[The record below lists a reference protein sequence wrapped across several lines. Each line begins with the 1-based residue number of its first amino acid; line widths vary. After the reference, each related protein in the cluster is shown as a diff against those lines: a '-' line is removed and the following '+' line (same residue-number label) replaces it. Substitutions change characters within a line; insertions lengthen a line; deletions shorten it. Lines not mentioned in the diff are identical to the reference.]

1 MQKKIKAIILGCGDR
16 GLIYANYI
24 KAHDNDVELV
34 GIAEPIESRRNRI
47 QKLHDIDDSVCV
59 NSYEDILVMGKIADV
74 AIISTQDKMH
84 FIPTMKALELG
95 YDVLLEKPMSPDIKE
110 CIAMI
115 QQAKKYDRKL
125 VICHVLRYTP
135 FYTQVKNILGNG
147 DIGDI
152 ISIQHNEN
160 VGYWHHAHSFVRGHW
175 RDSQESSPMILA
187 KSCHDLDLIQW
198 LVEDQCKN
206 ISSFG
211 SLKVFHSKNAP
222 GGAAKRCVD
231 ACKARGNCAYDA
243 TQIYYRYLKMLTI
256 DGNFAWPLNSLT
268 SGNTREDVTKAI
280 EEGPYGRCVYHCDN
294 NVVDHQ
300 VVNLEYKNGVT
311 VAFSMCAFTNFIS
324 RNTQIMGTLGELQC
338 DTQTNKI
345 IVRKFKSNDLTEY
358 NPTIAETG
366 HGGGD
371 DGIFE
376 DFIIYVRDNIKS
388 TSITDAEISVASH
401 VIALAA
407 EESRV
412 TEHVIAYDDFYNRNS

>member
-1 MQKKIKAIILGCGDR
+1 MQKKIKAIIIGCGDR

-24 KAHDNDVELV
+24 KEHDNDAELV
-34 GIAEPIESRRNRI
+34 GIAEPIESRRKRI
-47 QKLHDIDDSVCV
+47 QKLHNIADSVCV
-59 NSYEDILVMGKIADV
+59 NSYEDILAMGKVADV

-84 FIPTMKALELG
+84 FAPTMKALELG
-95 YDVLLEKPMSPDIKE
+95 YDVLLEKPISPDIKE

-135 FYTQVKNILGNG
+135 FYTQVKNILNQG
-147 DIGDI
+147 DIGEI
-152 ISIQHNEN
+152 VSIQHNEN
-160 VGYWHHAHSFVRGHW
+160 VGYWHQAHSFVRGHW

-211 SLKVFHSKNAP
+211 SLKVFNSKNAP
-222 GGAAKRCVD
+222 EGAAKRCTD
-231 ACKARGNCAYDA
+231 FCSARENCAYDA
-243 TQIYYRYLKMLTI
+243 TQIYYRYLKTLTI

-268 SGNTREDVTKAI
+268 SGNTREEVTKAI

-300 VVNLEYKNGVT
+300 VVNLEYNNGIT

-345 IVRKFKSNDLTEY
+345 VVRKFRTNDLTEY
-358 NPTIAETG
+358 NPTVYETG

-371 DGIFE
+371 DGVLR

-412 TEHVIAYDDFYNRNS
+412 TEQVITYDDFYNRNS